1 MLSLTAAALAQ
12 QGGLTQMRF
21 TQPLTLQPAKSMTMV
36 WGSEERAN
44 THKAYDQHRP
54 SVCCFPNDSGFVV
67 VWESNMQDEDAAG
80 IFAKVF
86 DAEGRNITGDIQV
99 NTYTSGNQEFP
110 DVCCLPDGSGFV
122 VVWHSYGQDG
132 SDAGVYAKIFN
143 LTGGNLTGD
152 IQVNTYT
159 SNDQAYPSVSCFP
172 NGDFV
177 VAWQS
182 YGQESADSY
191 GVYAKIFDSS
201 GNNKTGEI
209 HVNTYTDYDQKFP
222 SVSCF
227 PDGSGFVVAWDSYS
241 QDGVDTGV
249 YVKIFDSSG
258 NNKTGEIQ
266 VNTYIMNYQDR
277 ASVCCLP
284 GGGFMVAWESN
295 GQDTSGYGV
304 YAKMF
309 DSAGHE
315 ETGDMRVNIYTDTD
329 RLLEWLVS
337 Q

>member
-1 MLSLTAAALAQ
+1 
-12 QGGLTQMRF
+12 
-21 TQPLTLQPAKSMTMV
+21 MV

-44 THKAYDQHRP
+44 THTTYDQHRP

-67 VWESNMQDEDAAG
+67 VWHSYAQDG
-80 IFAKVF
+80 NGYGVFAKVF
-86 DAEGRNITGDIQV
+86 N
-99 NTYTSGNQEFP
+99 S
-110 DVCCLPDGSGFV
+110 
-122 VVWHSYGQDG
+122 
-132 SDAGVYAKIFN
+132 
-143 LTGGNLTGD
+143 TGGNLTVD
-152 IQVNTYT
+152 IPVNTYT

-182 YGQESADSY
+182 YGQESAGNY

-209 HVNTYTDYDQKFP
+209 HVNTYTDYDQEFP

-227 PDGSGFVVAWDSYS
+227 PDGSGFVVAWDSYG

-258 NNKTGEIQ
+258 NNKTGDVQ

-315 ETGDMRVNIYTDTD
+315 ETGDMQVNTYTDTD
-329 RLLEWLVS
+329 QQLPSVCASNTTVVFVWQSEGQDGSNKGVYLRVVSLETQGVSPLLSLLFFMYPSSGSGMNVYLLAAGVGIVAVIAAGAAYWWFRRRP
-337 Q
+337 